1 VQAPSRERPI
11 ECEGVGYVY
20 AGGTRANQGIDLAL
34 ERGELFCLLG
44 PNGAGKTTLIRQI
57 TTELRPTEGR
67 IRVGGRDAHADPIAT
82 KRRLGVIP
90 QSAALFEGL
99 RVEEH
104 LSLFGPLKHLSRAA
118 TRERVELVVKEC
130 ELGAL
135 RARRVRTLSGGE
147 RRKVLVALALLS
159 DPEILILDEPSV
171 GLDPVAR
178 RALWSTIERQREQG
192 KTILLTTH
200 YMDEA
205 ERLADR
211 IGFIGAG
218 RLTRTGTLASLY
230 AQLGKSV
237 RVTELD
243 PGDGSVRGQH
253 YFDELVHAQAF
264 VRERKLDTYAVGRV
278 SLEDIYL
285 RVMGRGLGAESA
297 P

>member
-1 VQAPSRERPI
+1 MSSEPPI
-11 ECEGVGYVY
+11 VCEGVGYDY
-20 AGGTRANQGIDLAL
+20 PDGTRANQGIDLAI

-57 TTELRPTEGR
+57 TTELRPTSGS
-67 IRVGGRDAHADPIAT
+67 IRVAGSDAHVDPVAT

-90 QSAALFEGL
+90 QSASLFEGL
-99 RVEEH
+99 TVESH
-104 LSLFGPLKHLSRAA
+104 LRLFGPLKHLSREQ
-118 TRERVELVVKEC
+118 TRERLAFVLREC
-130 ELGAL
+130 ELEPL
-135 RARRVRTLSGGE
+135 RAKRVRTLSGGQ
-147 RRKVLVALALLS
+147 RRKVLVALALLA
-159 DPEILILDEPSV
+159 DPEILILDEPTV

-178 RALWSTIERQREQG
+178 RALWSTIEGQRAAG

-211 IGFIGAG
+211 IGFIGEG
-218 RLTRTGTLASLY
+218 RMTRVGTLKSLY

-243 PGDGSVRGQH
+243 AGDGSPLATH
-253 YFDELVHAQAF
+253 FFDELAQAQRF
-264 VRERKLDTYAVGRV
+264 VRERGFETYAVGRV

-285 RVMGRGLGAESA
+285 RLMGRGLSA
-297 P
+297 PDPS